1 MKAAEYLEG
10 LFSLEGKHIAFT
22 GAAGGIGREL
32 ALGLARAGA
41 SMALCDR
48 NAEGL
53 KELQAQIEEEGR
65 IASCHC
71 LNITEPEQVQKC
83 AKEIAGI
90 HGRIDVLVYHVNLGK
105 SAEVGIS
112 AGADRYGQTGL
123 SGGYCGG
130 LHSAGVGCLR
140 VHYRVRIPGGRRLHR
155 RRAAMGI

>member
-1 MKAAEYLEG
+1 MWSAFTEV
-10 LFSLEGKHIAFT
+10 FSLEGKHIAFT